1 MKIAII
7 DDDISFLEMFNKKI
21 NSNIKKI
28 FDQVI
33 IDRHTNIDHFPFQYD
48 IYFLDIDLIDDNG
61 ISIAGKI
68 KENDKNALIIFVTSK
83 NNLVFSALK
92 VQPFYFIR
100 KSNLDEEF
108 ETASML
114 LKEHFNQKSYF
125 SFKYNFEY
133 IKILTDDILY
143 LEVNN
148 HLTSLVTKFK
158 AYHFY
163 KPLKEIM
170 NEINS
175 DDFIQINR
183 KNSVNIKHIKQ
194 YKKNA
199 ILLDNNQTLKIGIA
213 FKSVVAERM
222 IK

>member
-194 YKKNA
+194 YKKCNP
-199 ILLDNNQTLKIGIA
+199 
-213 FKSVVAERM
+213 FR
-222 IK
+222 

>member
-1 MKIAII
+1 M
-7 DDDISFLEMFNKKI
+7 
-21 NSNIKKI
+21 
-28 FDQVI
+28 
-33 IDRHTNIDHFPFQYD
+33 
-48 IYFLDIDLIDDNG
+48 
-61 ISIAGKI
+61 
-68 KENDKNALIIFVTSK
+68 IIFVTSK

-108 ETASML
+108 ETALML
-114 LKEHFNQKSYF
+114 LKEHFNQKSFF

-143 LEVNN
+143 LEVDN

-158 AYHFY
+158 AYHLY

-183 KNSVNIKHIKQ
+183 NNSVNIKHIKQ

>member
-1 MKIAII
+1 M
-7 DDDISFLEMFNKKI
+7 
-21 NSNIKKI
+21 
-28 FDQVI
+28 
-33 IDRHTNIDHFPFQYD
+33 
-48 IYFLDIDLIDDNG
+48 
-61 ISIAGKI
+61 
-68 KENDKNALIIFVTSK
+68 TSK

-100 KSNLDEEF
+100 KGNLDEEF
-108 ETASML
+108 ETALTL

-125 SFKYNFEY
+125 SFKYDFEY

-143 LEVNN
+143 LEVDN
-148 HLTSLVTKFK
+148 HLTSLVTRAKV
-158 AYHFY
+158 YHLY

-170 NEINS
+170 SEIKS
-175 DDFIQINR
+175 DDFIQISR

-213 FKSVVAERM
+213 FKSAVAERM